1 MRTSSFRYQVISGQG
16 SAVRFTN
23 RSTGGSS
30 CWIREY
36 SRHSSTLSANEA
48 ETIGLAEGK
57 EGREEMC
64 SYNTHLNAVA
74 LEKRRRG

>member
-1 MRTSSFRYQVISGQG
+1 MRTVSFRYQVISGQG

-48 ETIGLAEGK
+48 ETIGIAEGK
-57 EGREEMC
+57 EEMC